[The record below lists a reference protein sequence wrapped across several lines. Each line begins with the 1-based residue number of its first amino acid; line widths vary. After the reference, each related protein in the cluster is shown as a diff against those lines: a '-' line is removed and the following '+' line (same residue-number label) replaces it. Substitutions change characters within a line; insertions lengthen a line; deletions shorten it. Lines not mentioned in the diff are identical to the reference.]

1 MPHFTL
7 EAQETGVVRSFRIK
21 PSDWQE
27 IERVA
32 AIYEVEP
39 SRLVRTLVLIGLE
52 DAKIQLAVEAIAFA
66 PSPRMAAL
74 HETA

>member
-7 EAQETGVVRSFRIK
+7 EAQENGVVRSFRIK

-27 IERVA
+27 VERLA
-32 AIYEVEP
+32 AIYRVEP
-39 SRLVRTLVLIGLE
+39 SRLVRTFVLFGIE
-52 DAKIQLAVEAIAFA
+52 DARASLDAEAAKPEPA
-66 PSPRMAAL
+66 MAAL